1 MTTWARRASAGACAA
16 LILAAAVST
25 ASARSFSLSS
35 EQISAAWS
43 PLNFIVGSFEPITI
57 RCVLSL
63 EGSFHARTFAKVREA
78 LVGYITR
85 PAIHSPCTNGEF
97 HVLAETAPWHLRY
110 EGFTGALPRI
120 TSIRT
125 RLIEFSIWFN
135 SALGLRCLYR
145 STVTNP
151 AALTLFFESGT
162 PTSAALEVT
171 LPETQGG
178 MCLGT
183 IRIEGTGGRVT
194 TAATLSLI

>member
-1 MTTWARRASAGACAA
+1 MRTWACRASAGACAA
-16 LILAAAVST
+16 LILAVAVSP

-35 EQISAAWS
+35 QQIGVAWS
-43 PLNFIVGSFEPITI
+43 PLNFIVGPFESNTI
-57 RCVLSL
+57 RCTLSL
-63 EGSFHARTFAKVREA
+63 EGSFHTRTFAKVRES
-78 LVGYITR
+78 LVGYVTR
-85 PAIHSPCTNGEF
+85 SAIQSPCTNGEF
-97 HVLAETAPWHLRY
+97 HVLAETPWHLRY

-135 SALGLRCLYR
+135 SALGPRCLYR

-151 AALTLFFESGT
+151 AAFTLSFESGI
-162 PTSAALEVT
+162 PTGAALEVS

-183 IRIEGTGGRVT
+183 IRVEGRGGRVT
-194 TAATLSLI
+194 TEATLSLI